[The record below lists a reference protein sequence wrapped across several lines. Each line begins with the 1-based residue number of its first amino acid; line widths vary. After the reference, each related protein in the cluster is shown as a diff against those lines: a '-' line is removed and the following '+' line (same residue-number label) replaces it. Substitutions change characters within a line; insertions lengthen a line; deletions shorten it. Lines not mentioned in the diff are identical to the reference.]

1 MDYYVLAS
9 LAEDVNSGW
18 CWVKDPNIS
27 NRSLVLIKNNING
40 KFIVCEALS
49 IDSNFKKKYGNS
61 ISSLNNIKKPASSN
75 VILMNA
81 WYREKLGINKTQSNY
96 KLQIEFVTKWCIGK
110 RIKACTMHPQV
121 AIRLSTWLGVIGI
134 FVGAISLI
142 PSQPHKLI
150 AAAAIGFFVGKLH
163 ITRAWSK

>member
-49 IDSNFKKKYGNS
+49 IDSNFKKN
-61 ISSLNNIKKPASSN
+61 
-75 VILMNA
+75 M
-81 WYREKLGINKTQSNY
+81 E
-96 KLQIEFVTKWCIGK
+96 IEF
-110 RIKACTMHPQV
+110 HP
-121 AIRLSTWLGVIGI
+121 
-134 FVGAISLI
+134 
-142 PSQPHKLI
+142 
-150 AAAAIGFFVGKLH
+150 
-163 ITRAWSK
+163 